1 MSIEIISEKPV
12 PIAEVKDLI
21 GKRKEYS
28 YRQKLALE
36 HAKDNAKISQK
47 NTQALIEDLKK
58 LEIRRLRER
67 DIIKIADMVPKT
79 IDDLKVIVS
88 GSATPLIKEEMEKV
102 IEIVKKYA

>member
-1 MSIEIISEKPV
+1 MSIEIINEKPV

-36 HAKDNAKISQK
+36 HAKDNAKLSLK

-58 LEIRRLRER
+58 LEIRRLREK

-88 GSATPLIKEEMEKV
+88 GSATPLIKDEMEKV